1 MHYKDQIAVPSVASC
16 VSLDKG
22 ICQALL
28 GIAAHLDSVSGNYV
42 FTELSIGELCLVQRR
57 NKE

>member
-42 FTELSIGELCLVQRR
+42 LRVVYR
-57 NKE
+57 